1 MGSRPQ
7 RRQWLPPPPSG
18 TWPRLE
24 ASSSFASLPSCS
36 APSLWS
42 PRPQK
47 HPPLGQDG
55 HSVNGGNKGRK
66 GESDGETAKEHGGL
80 RAECAPVRRRREM
93 PQRRQ
98 RAADLRART
107 QRRESESHAFTA
119 EPERS
124 RGGGVRAEPDRR
136 AAASVAACGAGS
148 ADEALTGTSLPT
160 LGDRSRK
167 RGWG

>member
-1 MGSRPQ
+1 MR
-7 RRQWLPPPPSG
+7 
-18 TWPRLE
+18 T
-24 ASSSFASLPSCS
+24 S
-36 APSLWS
+36 A
-42 PRPQK
+42 QAK
-47 HPPLGQDG
+47 
-55 HSVNGGNKGRK
+55 GN
-66 GESDGETAKEHGGL
+66 
-80 RAECAPVRRRREM
+80 APC
-93 PQRRQ
+93 RQ

-124 RGGGVRAEPDRR
+124 RGGGVRGGGVREEPDRR